1 VAVSIATCQ
10 APASVLE
17 LLFPGAPAHNGLIVS
32 MDSPSPLSQTSA
44 PERCDSP
51 AQYISGEAL
60 PSSQVW
66 VFHLNPQGI
75 VQFGRC
81 ETNQMPAWGL
91 SPDIEPAQASP
102 SVMGEASSPPV
113 LAKAKDSSSSTQV
126 TFETLLGQWQGHS
139 LAEVVSF
146 SNQSPG
152 FEQSLKALKTS
163 SNPMQ
168 LQGTLI
174 TPQQTWESLWLL
186 HPLRL
191 PNGDLFQIV
200 AMGCPCPV
208 VPGSG
213 PKCSHPVVPASLT
226 GQPSVEPSTTAPNS
240 CNQLQTYAPRLNQI
254 TRNIRWTLDLETIRR
269 RTVDGLGK
277 LFGVQRCLVCS
288 YDMQAQTARV
298 AAEYLGNPQF
308 PSWLDVPL
316 ALEATPYLAQAA
328 RSSLATRARLNDGSE
343 MTVLAVAT
351 RYQNQINGFV
361 LLYDSQSRNWSE
373 VELGLITDLADQ
385 VGTAITH
392 ARLFGESHA
401 LAEKLQQANASL
413 MEKQQEFQEAQRQ
426 AEEARRQ
433 AEEASRLKSEFLAN
447 TSHELRTPLNGMI
460 GFLRLVLDGMADD
473 PDEQQEFIQEAH
485 KSALHLL
492 NLINDVLDIAKIEAG
507 KMQIDMV
514 PVNLKELLADLENF
528 SRPQAEQKGLYFNIL
543 IPATRDEI
551 TLNGNYQRLLQVLL
565 NLVGNAVKFT
575 HEGGI
580 TISAEVKS
588 QRVEYQGKTW
598 PGTVKLSVADTGIGV
613 SLEKQDRLFQTFS
626 QVDGE
631 RTRQYGGTGLGL
643 AISQKLVEAMGGVVQ
658 FISMGEGLGATVTF
672 TALLY
677 QEPVIID
684 KQPVYPS
691 NN

>member
-1 VAVSIATCQ
+1 
-10 APASVLE
+10 L
-17 LLFPGAPAHNGLIVS
+17 
-32 MDSPSPLSQTSA
+32 
-44 PERCDSP
+44 
-51 AQYISGEAL
+51 
-60 PSSQVW
+60 
-66 VFHLNPQGI
+66 HLNPQGI
-75 VQFGRC
+75 IQFGRC
-81 ETNQMPAWGL
+81 ELNQHPGW
-91 SPDIEPAQASP
+91 EPAS
-102 SVMGEASSPPV
+102 
-113 LAKAKDSSSSTQV
+113 DSEPAREVSRAIAPASTQQIAATSKDWV
-126 TFETLLGQWQGHS
+126 IPPQDNFETLLHQWQGHS
-139 LAEVVSF
+139 LADIVSF
-146 SNQSPG
+146 SKDFPG
-152 FEQSLKALKTS
+152 LGQALTLLKTTS
-163 SNPMQ
+163 SPVQ
-168 LQGTLI
+168 LQGTLK
-174 TPQQTWESLWLL
+174 TSKQSRDSLWLL
-186 HPLRL
+186 YPLRL
-191 PNGDLFQIV
+191 PNGHLFQIV
-200 AMGCPCPV
+200 ATGYPDPG
-208 VPGSG
+208 VPSSRTIF
-213 PKCSHPVVPASLT
+213 SHQEASA
-226 GQPSVEPSTTAPNS
+226 PSVPQSFEGLKATSENS

-269 RTVDGLGK
+269 RAVDGLGK
-277 LFGVQRCLVCS
+277 LFTVQRCLVCS
-288 YDMQAQTARV
+288 YNSQAHSAQV
-298 AAEYLGNPQF
+298 AAEYLGDPQL
-308 PSWLDVPL
+308 PSWLNVTLPL
-316 ALEATPYLAQAA
+316 EETPYLAQAA
-328 RSSLATRARLNDGSE
+328 NSALATRTRLNDGSA
-343 MTVLAVAT
+343 MTALAVAT
-351 RYQNQINGFV
+351 RYQNQINGFI
-361 LLYDSQSRNWSE
+361 LLYDRQSRNWSE

-401 LAEKLQQANASL
+401 LAIKLQQANASL
-413 MEKQQEFQEAQRQ
+413 MEKQREFQEARRQ

-447 TSHELRTPLNGMI
+447 TSHERRTPLNGMI

-473 PDEQQEFIQEAH
+473 PEEQQEFIQEAH

-588 QRVEYQGKTW
+588 QRVEYQGKVW

-658 FISMGEGLGATVTF
+658 FISMGEGLGSTVTF